1 MKKHLLL
8 NFMLMTCGLAI
19 PCLASEDSNDNHL
32 MVVNPY
38 VRALLPGQDR
48 TAAFLSIHNHGDN
61 DCKLLSADSPIAQRI
76 EFHTH
81 LHKDGMMKM
90 RPVEAVQLAAGS
102 SVTFESGALHLMLFG
117 VESSLNS
124 LESTQINIYTD
135 HCGSVSFD
143 APVTNRVSKP
153 MQEMHH

>member
-8 NFMLMTCGLAI
+8 SFMLMTCGLAI
-19 PCLASEDSNDNHL
+19 PCLASDNHL
-32 MVVNPY
+32 MVSNPSI
-38 VRALLPGQDR
+38 RGLLPGQDR

-81 LHKDGMMKM
+81 LHEEGMMKM

-102 SVTFESGALHLMLFG
+102 SVIFESGALHLMLFE
-117 VESSLNS
+117 VESSLS
-124 LESTQINIYTD
+124 SIESTQINIYTD

>member
-1 MKKHLLL
+1 MKGHVLIGLLL
-8 NFMLMTCGLAI
+8 VISSLAI

-38 VRALLPGQDR
+38 VRALLPGQEV
-48 TAAFLSIHNHGDN
+48 TVAFLTIHNHGDS

-81 LHKDGMMKM
+81 LHKDGMIKM
-90 RPVEAVQLAAGS
+90 RSVEAVQLAAGS
-102 SVTFESGALHLMLFG
+102 SVTFESGALHLMLFE

-124 LESTQINIYTD
+124 LENTQINIYTD

-143 APVTNRVSKP
+143 APVTNKVSKP

>member
-1 MKKHLLL
+1 MKGHVLIGLLL
-8 NFMLMTCGLAI
+8 VISSLAI

-32 MVVNPY
+32 MVVNPH
-38 VRALLPGQDR
+38 VRALLPGQEV
-48 TAAFLSIHNHGDN
+48 TVAFLTIHNHGDS

-102 SVTFESGALHLMLFG
+102 SVTFESGALHLMLFE